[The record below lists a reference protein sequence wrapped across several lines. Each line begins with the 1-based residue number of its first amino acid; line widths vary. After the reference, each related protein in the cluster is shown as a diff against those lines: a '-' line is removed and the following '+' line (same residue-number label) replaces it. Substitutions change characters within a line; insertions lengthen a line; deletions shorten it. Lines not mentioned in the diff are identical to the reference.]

1 MVCPHKITQNNINV
15 ILYYI
20 KNKMKT
26 KSSTIFI
33 GLITSITILSGIYLF
48 LGTITEKE
56 KQERIQQ
63 KEKEADK
70 KNK

>member
-1 MVCPHKITQNNINV
+1 
-15 ILYYI
+15 
-20 KNKMKT
+20 MKT